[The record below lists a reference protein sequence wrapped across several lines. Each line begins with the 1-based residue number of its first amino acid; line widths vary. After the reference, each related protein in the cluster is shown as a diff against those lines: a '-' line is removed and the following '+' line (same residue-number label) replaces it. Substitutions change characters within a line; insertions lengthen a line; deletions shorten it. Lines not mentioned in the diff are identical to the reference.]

1 MQDSVWWW
9 AMVALLIF
17 GSCKPIAR
25 EEPTSNEQ
33 SARLYRM
40 FDVLVTKGDVKN
52 ARIIFRNKLYQSDLE
67 AMSQLIAN
75 MVRKGKAK
83 EVITFFGS
91 WVTESIREAD
101 EILVK
106 ISASKSARE
115 VEELLSDFDK
125 QVDPVKNAFA
135 KQREAIVAITTG
147 KYRVF
152 ALDNYLRAIRQ
163 GDEGVPWLD
172 YDSWAANVQR
182 RLTNILS
189 RKSGLPD
196 TPPLAEKKRL
206 RDRIKQAWEALKTKL
221 TPVPAN

>member
-9 AMVALLIF
+9 AMAALLIF

-25 EEPTSNEQ
+25 EEPASNEQ

-75 MVRKGKAK
+75 MMRRGKAE

-115 VEELLSDFDK
+115 VEELLGDFDK
-125 QVDPVKNAFA
+125 QVGPVKRAFA
-135 KQREAIVAITTG
+135 EQRKAIVAITTG

-172 YDSWAANVQR
+172 YDSWTANVQR
-182 RLTNILS
+182 RLTDILS
-189 RKSGLPD
+189 RKTGLPD
-196 TPPLAEKKRL
+196 TPPLAEKTL
-206 RDRIKQAWEALKTKL
+206 SDRIKQAWEALKTKL